1 MIDTNVLGLMYER
14 RIDYR
19 MIDGIGHVGA
29 AAKPI
34 ELLADLN
41 AEDDDGLNWSSLSK
55 ALHPERIVPGAVV
68 TAGRAGFRSRVEIVA
83 VDGGAGQEVLQLRDA
98 KGEVH
103 SIALADVTDA
113 RLAFHWKP

>member
-1 MIDTNVLGLMYER
+1 MRTRDVLGWMYER

-83 VDGGAGQEVLQLRDA
+83 VDADGQVHFRQL
-98 KGEVH
+98 
-103 SIALADVTDA
+103 
-113 RLAFHWKP
+113 